1 MIVDYNHCIHC
12 DKYIKRFD
20 WQYLIETIYSGYFIE
35 KRYCCQKC
43 YIRFYKFKG
52 ETNDWKRKRNI

>member
-1 MIVDYNHCIHC
+1 MIVDYTHCIHC
-12 DKYIKRFD
+12 DKYIKKGD
-20 WQYLIETIYSGYFIE
+20 WQYLIETIYSGHYIE

-52 ETNDWKRKRNI
+52 ENND